1 MVGTTRLTLPATA
14 SSTTSPQ
21 WTALTSSPA
30 PISNPVKAFIQW
42 APEDGSAPGTVA
54 NVLPYTLE
62 WATFPVNAVVTG
74 RNTYDFK
81 KVDTLHDAI
90 ASRGHQG
97 VIRFYLDY
105 PGRTTGMPRY
115 LLDTGTDTSRQY
127 DLHGNNKNSFSPNYD
142 EPAVQEMMLRFVA
155 TLGEKYDGDPRIV
168 YITAGVYGFW
178 GEEHTY
184 PYNGYVNDQN
194 PKAINW
200 MPSDEFRAR
209 LVEAWYEAF
218 DDTFI
223 QNRYPTAAT
232 KAHGMGYFD
241 DSLGYATL
249 EGTSRHF
256 LPKLKERGE
265 AEAWKSSP
273 IGGELYPP
281 IQECIFSQPLTCPNR
296 EAGRDYKGLES
307 IQGVHAMWPLE
318 VILVDENNKIVASQ
332 TIESTLSSIL
342 PGQSGRVTARLPLP
356 PSKPA
361 RERPGPPDKGP
372 RPLTTSVEAGSTS
385 RGSAGSY
392 QGVSGTG
399 SWLLRGQIRPS
410 RGMCTSCQRQSPP
423 VGRRHRHTARS
434 PRGSDWSRLPYPRGG

>member
-1 MVGTTRLTLPATA
+1 
-14 SSTTSPQ
+14 
-21 WTALTSSPA
+21 
-30 PISNPVKAFIQW
+30 
-42 APEDGSAPGTVA
+42 
-54 NVLPYTLE
+54 
-62 WATFPVNAVVTG
+62 
-74 RNTYDFK
+74 
-81 KVDTLHDAI
+81 
-90 ASRGHQG
+90 
-97 VIRFYLDY
+97 
-105 PGRTTGMPRY
+105 
-115 LLDTGTDTSRQY
+115 
-127 DLHGNNKNSFSPNYD
+127 
-142 EPAVQEMMLRFVA
+142 
-155 TLGEKYDGDPRIV
+155 
-168 YITAGVYGFW
+168 
-178 GEEHTY
+178 
-184 PYNGYVNDQN
+184 
-194 PKAINW
+194 

-273 IGGELYPP
+273 ISGELYPP

-332 TIESTLSSIL
+332 TIESTLPSIL

-361 RERPGPPDKGP
+361 RERPGSHTRGP
-372 RPLTTSVEAGSTS
+372 GL
-385 RGSAGSY
+385 
-392 QGVSGTG
+392 
-399 SWLLRGQIRPS
+399 
-410 RGMCTSCQRQSPP
+410 
-423 VGRRHRHTARS
+423 
-434 PRGSDWSRLPYPRGG
+434 